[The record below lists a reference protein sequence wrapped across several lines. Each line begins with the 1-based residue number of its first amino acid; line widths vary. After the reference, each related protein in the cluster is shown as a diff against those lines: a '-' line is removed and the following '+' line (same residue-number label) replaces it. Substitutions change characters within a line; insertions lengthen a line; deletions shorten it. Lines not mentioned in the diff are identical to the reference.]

1 MANNINLETKIS
13 TSKLLLLGI
22 QHVLA
27 MFGATVLVPA
37 LTGLNPAV
45 ALFTA
50 GVGTIIFHLVT
61 GRKVPVF
68 LGSSFAFIPVIIMVG
83 ESYGLAYATG
93 GIVVAGALY
102 LILAGLV
109 MLFGV
114 EKIKSFFPPIVTGP
128 MIMVIGLTLAP
139 TIVTNNIV
147 SDALPGTLAQRWI
160 IALSVL
166 AVMII
171 VSVFAKGFFKL
182 VPILFG
188 IAVGYILSLIF
199 GGGIVNLEPVAE
211 AKWLALPDFMAPRF
225 SWETIILIAPIAL
238 VTFMEHIG
246 DITTNSAVI
255 GKNLMKDPGLHRT
268 LIGDGLAT
276 MFAGL
281 VGGPANTTY
290 SENTGVLAV
299 TKIYNPVV
307 LQIAAVIAILMSL
320 IGKFGALLQTIPAP
334 VMGGVSLLLFGMIAS
349 IGLRTISEAQLDFSN
364 SRNLIVVSIILV
376 MGLSGIVFNIT
387 SQASLSG
394 LSLAAIVGV
403 VLNKV
408 LPENI

>member
-1 MANNINLETKIS
+1 MEMVTQETKIS

-68 LGSSFAFIPVIIMVG
+68 LGSSFAFIPVILLVG
-83 ESYGLAYATG
+83 ETYGLPYATG
-93 GIVVAGALY
+93 GIVIAGALY
-102 LILAGLV
+102 LVLAGLV
-109 MLFGV
+109 MVFGV
-114 EKIKSFFPPIVTGP
+114 ERVKSFFPPIVTGP

-147 SDALPGTLAQRWI
+147 AETLPGTLAQRWI

-188 IAVGYILSLIF
+188 IATGYILSLIF
-199 GGGIVNLEPVAE
+199 GGGIVNLEPVAK
-211 AKWLALPDFMAPRF
+211 AKWLAFPDFMAPRF
-225 SWETIILIAPIAL
+225 GIEAITLIAPVAL

-246 DITTNSAVI
+246 DITTNGAVI

-268 LIGDGLAT
+268 LLGDGLAT

-307 LQIAAVIAILMSL
+307 IQVAAIIAILMSL

-349 IGLRTISEAQLDFSN
+349 IGLRTISDAQLDFTN

-376 MGLSGIVFNIT
+376 MGLSGVVFNIT

-394 LSLAAIVGV
+394 LSLAAVVGV